1 MSFTFLRWIR
11 FGVAAAL
18 NDTAITAGT
27 GPRAR
32 VTVGVDI
39 AGTGLANTYVQTKT
53 EHIRTRRCQRHRRT
67 PGSTHIPISGS
78 VDFESTYFAHMKPRT
93 PLVCKI
99 PLSEMLLRTPF
110 IKGNVRQ

>member
-39 AGTGLANTYVQTKT
+39 AGTGLANTYVQTKLS
-53 EHIRTRRCQRHRRT
+53 IFGPGDVSGIDGRQVVRTF
-67 PGSTHIPISGS
+67 PISGS

-99 PLSEMLLRTPF
+99 PLSEMLLRDSIF
-110 IKGNVRQ
+110 KGNVRQ